1 MSLYTTNFLKPVCYM
16 LVGVPGSGKTTW
28 VQKEHPSLAY
38 ASTDKYI
45 EQFAAESGHTYN
57 YIFKASIKTATSR
70 MFDDV
75 SEFLD
80 DQKDFIWDQT
90 NLTKKSRA
98 TKIALVAKKD
108 YTIVAVVFETPKN
121 LQERLAQRPGK
132 NIPSYIVESM
142 IENFEMPS
150 LNEGFSK
157 ITIVENE

>member
-1 MSLYTTNFLKPVCYM
+1 MSLYTTNSLKPVCYM

-108 YTIVAVVFETPKN
+108 YTIVAIVFETPKN

-132 NIPSYIVESM
+132 NIPSYVLDSM
-142 IENFEMPS
+142 IKSYEAPS
-150 LNEGFSK
+150 LDEGFTK
-157 ITIVENE
+157 IMIAD

>member
-132 NIPSYIVESM
+132 NIPSYVLDSM
-142 IENFEMPS
+142 IKSYEAPS
-150 LNEGFSK
+150 LDEGFTK
-157 ITIVENE
+157 IMIAD

>member
-1 MSLYTTNFLKPVCYM
+1 MSLYTTNSLKPVCYM

-132 NIPSYIVESM
+132 NIPSYVLDSM
-142 IENFEMPS
+142 IKSYEAPS
-150 LNEGFSK
+150 LDEGFTK
-157 ITIVENE
+157 IMIAD

>member
-108 YTIVAVVFETPKN
+108 YTIVAIVFETPKN

-132 NIPSYIVESM
+132 NIPSYVLDSM
-142 IENFEMPS
+142 IKSYEAPS
-150 LNEGFSK
+150 LDEGFTK
-157 ITIVENE
+157 IMIAD